1 MLGETISHYRVV
13 QALGSGG
20 MGDVYLAEDTRLS
33 RRVALKVAKR
43 IDGNSMRRWS
53 REAKSAAILSHP
65 NIAQIYDAGIE
76 SDVAWI
82 AMELVDGETLD
93 DRIATGNL
101 TILEIV
107 DIAAQIADAL
117 DEAHQNGII
126 HRDVKPS
133 NVMLTRRHMV
143 KVLDFGLAKVD
154 SLLKPFDLTATQTN
168 PGAVVGTIHY
178 LSPEQALGHHVDLR
192 SDIFS
197 FGVVMYQMV
206 TRRLPFPGA
215 NSAEVLQKIAVA
227 QPEAMARF
235 NYDLP
240 QELERIIR
248 KCLEKEPDRRYQS
261 AREIHVDLRNLQRD
275 LGQNAPLQTVARPP
289 REWTPWRIAAL
300 SVLVVLVAFGI
311 RATFRTSEPVAPVPQ
326 QGPTI
331 KQYSLVIP
339 PALAATEP
347 VMDNGCSSFSLD
359 TINWTF
365 RWKTVPGATGYHL
378 RVSGARATV
387 PLIDVATS
395 NNMYEHESNG
405 YISETNRLGW
415 RWRVRAQV
423 KGEWQDWSEEK
434 TFDVEPVNTDCPK

>member
-1 MLGETISHYRVV
+1 MVGETISHYRVV

-43 IDGNSMRRWS
+43 VDGNLMRWS
-53 REAKSAAILSHP
+53 REAKTAAVLSHP
-65 NIAQIYDAGIE
+65 NIAQIFDAGID

-82 AMELVDGETLD
+82 AMELIDGVTLD

-101 TILEIV
+101 AILEIV

-117 DEAHQNGII
+117 DEAHQNGIV

-133 NVMLTRRHMV
+133 NVMLTRRRMV

-154 SLLKPFDLTATQTN
+154 SLLRPLDHTATQTN
-168 PGAVVGTIHY
+168 PGAVLGTIHY
-178 LSPEQALGHHVDLR
+178 LSPEQALGHRVDER

-235 NYDLP
+235 NYELP

-261 AREIHVDLRNLQRD
+261 AREIHVDLRNLLRD
-275 LGQNAPLQTVARPP
+275 LGQASPLQPVSRRRHHLT
-289 REWTPWRIAAL
+289 L
-300 SVLVVLVAFGI
+300 SVAAAAAVAFAIAGG
-311 RATFRTSEPVAPVPQ
+311 AWMMKKPAPPVA
-326 QGPTI
+326 GPTI
-331 KQYSLVIP
+331 KRFSLVTP
-339 PALAATEP
+339 PALGATEP
-347 VMDNGCSSFSLD
+347 VMDNGCSVPSLD
-359 TINWTF
+359 TMNWRF
-365 RWKTVPGATGYHL
+365 RWKMVPAAAGYQL
-378 RVSGARATV
+378 RVTGARATV
-387 PLIDVATS
+387 PLIDIGTTGTD
-395 NNMYEHESNG
+395 YEHEGNG
-405 YISETNRLGW
+405 YISESNRRGW

-423 KGEWQDWSEEK
+423 NGEWQDWSEEK
-434 TFDVEPVNTDCPK
+434 TFDVEPVNTDCPR